1 MITKLSHLP
10 IIYFQTGFSIL
21 LVIIYFIGTLFVK
34 KAIHSRA
41 KKNKFDISR
50 QKYTTK
56 FFNFI
61 WALVILTVIAIVWD
75 ISFKGL
81 SIYVASVFTVIGVA
95 FFAQWS
101 ILSNIT
107 AAIILFFNYSF
118 KIGNDIQ
125 IIDGENSVTGKIVDI
140 HPFHIQIKT
149 KDDELVSYPNN
160 LIIQKPII
168 LIKKDDSK
176 QMEDKR

>member
-1 MITKLSHLP
+1 MITKISHLP
-10 IIYFQTGFSIL
+10 FVYFQMGFTIL
-21 LVIIYFIGTLFVK
+21 LVILYFIGTLFIK

-41 KKNKFDISR
+41 KKNEFEISR

-75 ISFKGL
+75 VSFKGL

-118 KIGNDIQ
+118 KIGNNIK
-125 IIDGENSVTGKIVDI
+125 IIDGDNSVSGTIVDI
-140 HPFHIQIKT
+140 HPFHIQILT
-149 KDDELVSYPNN
+149 KGDELISYPNN
-160 LIIQKPII
+160 MIIQKPII
-168 LIKKDDSK
+168 LLKKNDTKHVENKS
-176 QMEDKR
+176 